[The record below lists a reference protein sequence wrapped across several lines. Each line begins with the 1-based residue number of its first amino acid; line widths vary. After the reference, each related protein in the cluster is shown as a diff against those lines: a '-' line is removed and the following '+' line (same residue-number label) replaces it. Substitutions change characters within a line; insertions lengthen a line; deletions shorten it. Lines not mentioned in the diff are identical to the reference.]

1 MHSAGPSGIGP
12 YGIRSGI
19 NHKHRKGWK
28 GAILILC
35 GTLVLFSLLWYKGTL
50 GAGEDSKGTV
60 QRAGGQESPPAAKNT
75 ARSAN
80 GSAGGKGNQA
90 VRQGK
95 DGDMDSKSRD
105 SGNTSSGNTS
115 SEDMSSGDRSSDD
128 MSSKITG
135 GGEMEEWMLTLVNDK
150 NPLPNGHEVPLKKL
164 DNGLQFDA
172 RAIES
177 LNAMLSDA
185 RAQGL
190 SPIVCSAYRTIEYQ
204 QKLFGKQ
211 IDKQMSRG
219 FDRRRAEVEAR
230 KVVTVPGTSEHNLG
244 LAADIVSESYQILD
258 DKQADTPEMQWLMAH
273 CDEYGFILRYPDG
286 KTPQTGVIYEPWHF
300 RYVGKKAAR
309 EIKER
314 GLCLEEYLGDA
325 N

>member
-1 MHSAGPSGIGP
+1 MRSVGPSGIGP
-12 YGIRSGI
+12 YGIRFGI
-19 NHKHRKGWK
+19 NHKHRKGRK
-28 GAILILC
+28 GAIFILC
-35 GTLVLFSLLWYKGTL
+35 GTLILFSLLLYKGTS
-50 GAGEDSKGTV
+50 GAGEDSKDAV
-60 QRAGGQESPPAAKNT
+60 QRAEGQEGLPGEQNT

-80 GSAGGKGNQA
+80 DSAEWKGDQA

-95 DGDMDSKSRD
+95 AGDMDSRSGD
-105 SGNTSSGNTS
+105 SGNR
-115 SEDMSSGDRSSDD
+115 SSGDRNADD
-128 MSSKITG
+128 MSLKIAG
-135 GGEMEEWMLTLVNDK
+135 GGEMGEWMLTLVNDG
-150 NPLPNGHEVPLKKL
+150 NPLPDGYEVPLKKL

-230 KVVTVPGTSEHNLG
+230 KVVTIPGTSEHNLG
-244 LAADIVSESYQILD
+244 LAADIVSETYQILD
-258 DKQADTPEMQWLMAH
+258 DKQADTPEMQWLMEH

-309 EIKER
+309 EIKEK

>member
-1 MHSAGPSGIGP
+1 MHAAGPSGIGP
-12 YGIRSGI
+12 YGIRSE
-19 NHKHRKGWK
+19 NHHEHRKGRK

-35 GTLVLFSLLWYKGTL
+35 GALILFSLLLYKGSL
-50 GAGEDSKGTV
+50 GAGEDPKSV
-60 QRAGGQESPPAAKNT
+60 QQARGEESPPVAQNAVG
-75 ARSAN
+75 SAN
-80 GSAGGKGNQA
+80 DSSESTGDQA
-90 VRQGK
+90 ARQGRAM
-95 DGDMDSKSRD
+95 DMASRAGSSK
-105 SGNTSSGNTS
+105 NI
-115 SEDMSSGDRSSDD
+115 SSGDRNSDD
-128 MSSKITG
+128 TSLKTAG
-135 GGEMEEWMLTLVNDK
+135 GGEMEKWMLALVNDK
-150 NPLPNGHEVPLKKL
+150 NPLPDGYEVPLKKL

-219 FDRRRAEVEAR
+219 FDRRQAETEAR

-258 DKQADTPEMQWLMAH
+258 DRQADTPEMQWLMEH

-309 EIKER
+309 EIKEK